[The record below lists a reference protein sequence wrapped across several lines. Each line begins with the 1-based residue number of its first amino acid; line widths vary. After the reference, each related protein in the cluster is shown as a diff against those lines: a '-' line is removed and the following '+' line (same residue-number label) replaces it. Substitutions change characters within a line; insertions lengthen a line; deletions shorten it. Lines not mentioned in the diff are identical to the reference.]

1 MRGTADPPHVS
12 VVIPTRQRPEL
23 LSRALASLR
32 AQTTTDW
39 EAVVVVDGRDP
50 ATEALLAAEADPRIR
65 AVVNEVSMGG
75 GEARN
80 IGIRAAT
87 GAWIGLLDDDDEWLP
102 NRIERQLEALGPEAL
117 GPEAA
122 RDDVIAFSRMIV
134 RTPHGD
140 YVWPRRG
147 PAIGE
152 PVSEYLFLRR
162 SMFAGEGGIQTSSI
176 MAPRALFLAVP
187 FDPALP
193 RYQDT
198 DWLLRAAAAGAT
210 LRYCAET
217 LTVWHAEQ
225 PRASIASQ
233 HARDWAYAR
242 QWIADRRPLV
252 TPRAYA
258 AFLLIRGGGLTAA
271 ARNPGAGLGMLVE
284 AFRRGRPT
292 VTTVLLFVGKWVVPV
307 GLRRRLRAALS
318 RGRGRGRGASPRSA

>member
-1 MRGTADPPHVS
+1 VTGTAAPLLVS
-12 VVIPTRQRPEL
+12 VVIPTRDRPEL
-23 LSRALASLR
+23 LSRAVASLR
-32 AQTTTDW
+32 AQTRTDW

-50 ATEALLAAEADPRIR
+50 VTEALLAAEPDPRIR
-65 AVVNEVSMGG
+65 AVVNEVSVGG

-87 GAWIGLLDDDDEWLP
+87 GTWIGLLDDDDEWLP
-102 NRIERQLEALGPEAL
+102 TRIERQLAALGPET
-117 GPEAA
+117 A

-162 SMFAGEGGIQTSSI
+162 SLFAGEGGIQTSSI

-198 DWLLRAAAAGAT
+198 DWLLRAAAGGAT

-225 PRASIASQ
+225 PRVSIARR

-284 AFRRGRPT
+284 AFRHGRPT
-292 VTTVLLFVGKWVVPV
+292 VTTVLLFLGKWVIPV
-307 GLRRRLRAALS
+307 GLRRSLRATLS
-318 RGRGRGRGASPRSA
+318 RGRRRGRGATPRPA